1 MDRSY
6 KEIQMLKLNKYAR
19 EYIENKDNNIDY
31 QKISE
36 QMKEFSGAEYV
47 MFNIFDENGKD
58 FTLVGFEGN
67 KNNIEKAMDIIGYN
81 IIGKKFK
88 YEEGRNERFEKS
100 IVTKVESLKKLVGS
114 ALPAA
119 AMSMIEKVFK
129 IDSILTVRITK
140 DEKTIGNFTLIFTEN
155 HNKNDNEMLKLFASQ
170 VGLFIDKKSFEQKSL
185 ESIQRFQSLLKN
197 SVSIITIVDNKGNY
211 IDASDSAAELIG
223 IKKEKLIGK
232 NFKEVVPEKVEEFML
247 ALSTINKTKKPVY
260 KEEIYYVNNEER
272 IYESIVFPIEEK
284 DNEVVLFGSIAND
297 ITDRKKADQDLM
309 HSHNLIKYIL
319 EHNPSG
325 VAVHD
330 KDLNY
335 IYVSEKYLESYNIK
349 GKDIIGKHHYEVFP
363 DLPQKWRDVHKQ
375 SLKGEVIRKEEDPY
389 YRDDGSIDWTKW
401 ESRPWYDKD
410 GSIGGIIIY
419 TDIITQQ
426 KEMEAE
432 IYKEREQFKTTLL
445 SVGDAII
452 STDKDGNIN
461 LMNNVAE
468 KLTGW
473 SKDEAYNKPLEKVLN
488 IINEHTRKY
497 CVNPAKKAL
506 ETGKTVEMENHTIL
520 ISKDGREI
528 PIEDSA
534 SLIKDRND
542 TVTGV
547 VIVFR
552 DFTEKKEKQKE
563 IEYLNLHDHLTGLYN
578 RRYYEEELKR
588 LDVDRNLPLSTIV
601 IDVNGLKLINDAFG
615 HNEGDKILIKSA
627 KAITNSLRADE
638 IVARVGGDEFSII
651 LPKCDKNQVSKIA
664 ERIKENI
671 EKESEVD
678 IPFSLAIGFNT
689 KVESEEIISDV
700 LKKAES
706 KMYTNKILSEQS
718 KRREVIHTMISTLHE
733 KHPREEEHSKRVSQL
748 SYDLGKAINM
758 KGDKLDMLKTAGLLH
773 DIGKIAIDYSIIEK
787 NGKLTEKEYEEV
799 KKHPEIGYRILK
811 TSMDYED
818 IAKIVLYHHEKI
830 DGSGYPKK
838 IKGNKIPLESKI
850 ISIVDAYD
858 AMTSLR
864 PYKKS
869 KTTKEEAIKELIR
882 CSNTQ
887 FDLDIV
893 KVFVEKVIS

>member
-1 MDRSY
+1 MDKSY

-19 EYIENKDNNIDY
+19 QYIENKDKNIDY

-58 FTLVGFEGN
+58 FTLAGFVGN
-67 KNNIEKAMDIIGYN
+67 KNNIEKAMNIIGYN

-100 IVTKVESLKKLVGS
+100 IVTKIESLKKLVGN
-114 ALPAA
+114 ALPGTAIPI
-119 AMSMIEKVFK
+119 IEKVFK
-129 IDSILTVRITK
+129 IDSILIVRITK
-140 DEKTIGNFTLIFTEN
+140 DDKTIGNFTLIFTEN
-155 HNKNDNEMLKLFASQ
+155 QNKNDNEMLKLFASQ
-170 VGLFIDKKSFEQKSL
+170 VGLFIDKKNSELKTL
-185 ESIQRFQSLLKN
+185 ETIKRFQSLLKN
-197 SVSIITIVDNKGNY
+197 NVSVITIVDNKGNY
-211 IDASDSAAELIG
+211 VDISDSAAELIG
-223 IKKEKLIGK
+223 LKKEDIIGK
-232 NFKEVVPEKVEEFML
+232 NFKEVVSEKNEEFMN
-247 ALSTINKTKKPVY
+247 AISTISKTKNPIY
-260 KEEIYYVNNEER
+260 KDEIYYVNNEER

-284 DNEVVLFGSIAND
+284 DNEVVLLGSIAND

-363 DLPQKWRDVHKQ
+363 DLPQKWRDVHKR

-452 STDKDGNIN
+452 STDKDGKIN

-473 SKDEAYNKPLEKVLN
+473 SKDEAYNEPLEKVLN

-497 CVNPAKKAL
+497 CENPAKKAL

-552 DFTEKKEKQKE
+552 DFTEKKERQKE

-578 RRYYEEELKR
+578 RRFYEEELKR

-615 HNEGDKILIKSA
+615 HNKGDEILIKSA
-627 KAITNSLRADE
+627 KAIKNSLRADE

-651 LPKCDKNQVSKIA
+651 LPNCEKNQVSKIA
-664 ERIKENI
+664 ERIKENT
-671 EKESEVD
+671 EKESED
-678 IPFSLAIGFNT
+678 GIPFSLAIGFNT
-689 KVESEEIISDV
+689 KLESDENITEV

-787 NGKLTEKEYEEV
+787 NGKLTEREYEEV

-830 DGSGYPKK
+830 DGSGYPKG
-838 IKGNKIPLESKI
+838 IKDNKIPLESKI
-850 ISIVDAYD
+850 ISIADAYD
-858 AMTSLR
+858 AMISLR
-864 PYKKS
+864 PYKKN
-869 KTTKEEAIKELIR
+869 KITKEEAIEELIR

-893 KVFVEKVIS
+893 KVFVEKVIN